1 MPVGVAAPADP
12 DPVPDADVEGDEG
25 GVEVSADEVSGG
37 EGWAGGVG
45 IQEVS
50 RTLIPAPAASSDAVR
65 SFFKVFS

>member
-12 DPVPDADVEGDEG
+12 DPDADMEGDEG
-25 GVEVSADEVSGG
+25 GVEVSGDEVSGG

-50 RTLIPAPAASSDAVR
+50 RKLIPAPAASSDAVR